1 MNSIGKTLIPLAL
14 SLMLASAPALAQNK
28 QALAAKLAQLQV
40 QMDGEALT
48 DQLAASAVGPL
59 VARWSQRIEQSVPEA
74 KQEDV
79 VRRLD
84 VELEKL
90 GTGTEQA
97 VRSQLKPAAEAV
109 LVPLYMEKLTEDE
122 LKMVIAYLES
132 SASQKFQ
139 SLSMEATEAWAQKIV
154 DTTESQVKT
163 KVDAFE
169 ASAIGIV
176 GVSDD
181 K

>member
-1 MNSIGKTLIPLAL
+1 
-14 SLMLASAPALAQNK
+14 
-28 QALAAKLAQLQV
+28 
-40 QMDGEALT
+40 MDGEAMT

-59 VARWSQRIEQSVPEA
+59 VAKWSQRIQQSVPEA
-74 KQEDV
+74 KQDDV

-90 GTGTEQA
+90 GNGTEQA
-97 VRSQLKPAAEAV
+97 VRSQLQPAAEAV
-109 LVPLYMEKLTEDE
+109 LVPLYMEKLSEEE

-139 SLSMEATEAWAQKIV
+139 SLSGEATEAWAQKIV
-154 DTTESQVKT
+154 DTTEPQVKD

-176 GVSDD
+176 GVSGD